1 MDMVPLLPA
10 ESLCLAGLR
19 AVRESRHKSVIVD
32 NFSSICYDLDRAIA
46 LPRIP
51 MNDFKRDL
59 IQQISTLM
67 HEAQQSKEGLNSV
80 NLNTSLQLSRLA
92 IFMPAFRTRIEEKPL
107 TPGLIKQTHAGLC
120 GYISILGTQ
129 YMQNFRN
136 DLHAKKLISAHKA
149 ECEVMALLTRS
160 SNPRQ
165 FPYPAIAREEASHAR
180 KQHNH
185 DFYTMHN
192 GTKSPVQVKTSA
204 SSSGYKNVAVIQ
216 HYDILRAFKRDP
228 TSHSVQ
234 WDPRREHEDFEWPN
248 PYRYDQVISGETMSP
263 LAELLLEEHEQGSY
277 LARDKKNALNLAST
291 YVLSRM
297 L

>member
-10 ESLCLAGLR
+10 ESLCLSGLQ
-19 AVRESRHKSVIVD
+19 AVRESRNKSVIVD

-51 MNDFKRDL
+51 LDDFKRDL
-59 IQQISTLM
+59 LRQISSLL
-67 HEAQQSKEGLNSV
+67 HEAQRSKEGLNSV
-80 NLNTSLQLSRLA
+80 NLGTSLQLSRLG
-92 IFMPAFRTRIEEKPL
+92 IFMPAFRTRIEERPL

-120 GYISILGTQ
+120 GYINTLDTQ
-129 YMQNFRN
+129 YMRTFRN
-136 DLHAKKLISAHKA
+136 DVHAKKLISAHKA

-160 SNPRQ
+160 SSTRH

-185 DFYTMHN
+185 DFYTLHS

-204 SSSGYKNVAVIQ
+204 NGNGYKGVAVIR

-228 TSHSVQ
+228 ITHSVQ
-234 WDPRREHEDFEWPN
+234 WDPQRDHEDFEWPN
-248 PYRYDQVISGETMSP
+248 PYRYEQVLSGEAMSP
-263 LAELLLEEHEQGSY
+263 LAELLLEEHEQGAY

-297 L
+297 V